1 MNKIKIFWII
11 LVAGTFV
18 LAAACNEGIDPI
30 SPVEPGPD
38 EVAPTVIINYPSEGT
53 QIRVKEDVT
62 PIDIQ
67 FEVTDDIEIESI
79 DVALDGATIKELT
92 SFKDYRRALEAYEF
106 EQLTNGTHTLS
117 ITATDLSGK
126 STTESVVFEK
136 VAPYQPV
143 YAGEQFFLPFDG
155 DYLELVS
162 ITNAT
167 KVGSPAF
174 SEEAVQGTRSYKGV
188 ADAYLTFP
196 TEGLLADEFSAA
208 FWYKVN
214 AIPDRSGILT
224 IGPPDEAKPN
234 TPNNRK
240 NGFRLF
246 RENAGGKQRI
256 KLNVGNGTADNWFD
270 GGAAADIDP
279 AAGEWVYIAFTIGV
293 DKCVVYINGQIVKEG
308 TFPGVDWTGCDILS
322 IASGAPR
329 FTEWG
334 HLSDQSLIDELRLFN
349 KALTQTEIQAMM
361 AD

>member
-1 MNKIKIFWII
+1 MKKKIFRNI
-11 LVAGTFV
+11 LMAGTLV

-30 SPVEPGPD
+30 SRVEPGED

-53 QIRVKEDVT
+53 QIRVKEDVA

-67 FEVTDDIEIESI
+67 FEVIDDIEIKSI
-79 DVALDGATIKELT
+79 DVMLDGTKIKEFT
-92 SFKDYRRALEAYEF
+92 IFKDYRRALEAYEY
-106 EQLTNGTHTLS
+106 EQLTNGVHALS

-126 STTESVVFEK
+126 SSTALVNFEK

-143 YAGEQFFLPFDG
+143 YAGERFFLPFDG

-162 ITNAT
+162 ITPAT

-174 SEEAVQGTRSYKGV
+174 SEDAMQGTRAYKGA

-196 TEGLLADEFSAA
+196 TEGLLSDEFSAA
-208 FWYKVN
+208 FWYKLN
-214 AIPDRSGILT
+214 ASPDRSGILT

-234 TPNNRK
+234 TPNNRTS
-240 NGFRLF
+240 GFRLF

-256 KLNVGNGTADNWFD
+256 KLNVGNGDADNWFD
-270 GGAAADIDP
+270 GGAAADVDP
-279 AAGEWVYIAFTIGV
+279 AAGEWVYIAFTIGP
-293 DKCVVYINGQIVKEG
+293 DKCVVYINGEIVSQG

-334 HLSDQSLIDELRLFN
+334 HLSDQSLIDELRLFD
-349 KALTQTEIQAMM
+349 KALTQAEVQAMM